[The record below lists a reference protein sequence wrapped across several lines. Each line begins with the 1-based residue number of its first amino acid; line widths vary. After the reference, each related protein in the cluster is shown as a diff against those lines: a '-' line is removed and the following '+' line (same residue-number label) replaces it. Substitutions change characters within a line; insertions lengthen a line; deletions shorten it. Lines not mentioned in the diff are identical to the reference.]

1 MATDLK
7 IRDLRTKLMEGT
19 VPTHVFTVP
28 QLILILLR
36 TFAAAQ
42 LIYKLNLS
50 GHNLKCL
57 VPSLS
62 LQVLI

>member
-1 MATDLK
+1 
-7 IRDLRTKLMEGT
+7 MEGT

-57 VPSLS
+57 LPSLS